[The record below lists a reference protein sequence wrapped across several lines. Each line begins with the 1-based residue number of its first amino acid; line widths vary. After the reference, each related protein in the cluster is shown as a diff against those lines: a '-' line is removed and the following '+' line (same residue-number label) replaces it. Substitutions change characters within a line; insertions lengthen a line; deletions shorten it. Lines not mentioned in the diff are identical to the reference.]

1 MSSEESCTMM
11 TNEEVYF
18 FDSYACI
25 EIILGNENYKK
36 YIQAQMVFT
45 KLNVYEVFLAL
56 LKKLGEKEANAFI
69 EKTERN
75 VVDFDKEVIKAAAKM
90 RLHYNKNDVSMAD
103 CIGHI
108 VAKKMNV
115 KFLTGDR
122 EFEHMDN
129 VEWVK

>member
-1 MSSEESCTMM
+1 MNYEESSTMT

-36 YIQAQMVFT
+36 YMQAEMVFT

-56 LKKLGEKEANAFI
+56 LKKLGEKEANSFI

-90 RLHYNKNDVSMAD
+90 RLWYNKSDVSMAD
-103 CIGHI
+103 CIGYM
-108 VAKKMNV
+108 VAKKMNIR
-115 KFLTGDR
+115 FLTGDR

-129 VEWVK
+129 VEFVK